1 MLNVL
6 ICDDSGK
13 QIILEKKA
21 ILNYQAV
28 KKQVLFRIQT
38 TTNTKDAL
46 KYVASNRVDIAVLD
60 IEIDRKTGIDVAK
73 EILARNTAC
82 KIIFVTNYDS
92 FAYSAFEIEA
102 FAYLL
107 KPFEESR
114 LCEQLDKIMLEL
126 QKEQLLERYG
136 GSKLEMKFKGTT
148 SCVRQEDILYIEKK
162 GKNVVVVTDE
172 LEYEYTDNL
181 KDLEKKLDTERFI
194 RCHNGFIVNVNRIV
208 SYRRTEVYV
217 GEEEICIPV
226 SKANTAKVVNAMEK
240 RLWENVL

>member
-1 MLNVL
+1 MLNML

-172 LEYEYTDNL
+172 QEYEYTDNL

>member
-21 ILNYQAV
+21 ILDYQAV
-28 KKQVLFRIQT
+28 KKQALFRIQT
-38 TTNTKDAL
+38 TTTTKDAL

-60 IEIDRKTGIDVAK
+60 IEIDSKTGIDVAK
-73 EILARNTAC
+73 EILARNTSC

-102 FAYLL
+102 FSYLL

-114 LCEQLDKIMLEL
+114 LCEQLDKILLEI

-181 KDLEKKLDTERFI
+181 KDLERKLDVDRFI
-194 RCHNGFIVNVNRIV
+194 RCHNGFIVNLNRIV

-217 GEEEICIPV
+217 GEEQICIPV
-226 SKANTAKVVNAMEK
+226 SKANVAKVANALEK

>member
-114 LCEQLDKIMLEL
+114 LCEQLDKIMLEI

-194 RCHNGFIVNVNRIV
+194 RCHNGFIVNLNRIV

>member
-1 MLNVL
+1 MLNML

-28 KKQVLFRIQT
+28 KKQALFRIQT
-38 TTNTKDAL
+38 TTTTKDAL

-73 EILARNTAC
+73 EILARNTSC

-114 LCEQLDKIMLEL
+114 LCEQLDKIMLEI

-181 KDLEKKLDTERFI
+181 KDLEKKLDAERFI
-194 RCHNGFIVNVNRIV
+194 RCHNGFIVNLNRIV

>member
-1 MLNVL
+1 MLNML

-114 LCEQLDKIMLEL
+114 LCEQLNKIMLEI

-172 LEYEYTDNL
+172 QEYEYTDNL

-194 RCHNGFIVNVNRIV
+194 RCHNGFIVNLNRIV

>member
-13 QIILEKKA
+13 QVILEKKA
-21 ILNYQAV
+21 VLYYQAV
-28 KKQVLFRIQT
+28 KKQALFRIHT
-38 TTNTKDAL
+38 TMTTKDAL
-46 KYVASNRVDIAVLD
+46 KYVAENQVDIAILD
-60 IEIDRKTGIDVAK
+60 IEIDSKSGIDVAK
-73 EILARNTAC
+73 EILAGNAAC

-102 FAYLL
+102 FSYLL
-107 KPFEESR
+107 KPFEESK
-114 LCEQLDKIMLEL
+114 LCQQLDKILVEI

-148 SCVRQEDILYIEKK
+148 SCVRQEEILYIEKK

-172 LEYEYTDNL
+172 SEYEYTDNL
-181 KDLEKKLDTERFI
+181 KDLEKKLDKDGFI
-194 RCHNGFIVNVNRIV
+194 RCHNGFIVNLNRIV

-217 GEEEICIPV
+217 GEQEICIPI
-226 SKANTAKVVNAMEK
+226 SKANISKMANVLEK